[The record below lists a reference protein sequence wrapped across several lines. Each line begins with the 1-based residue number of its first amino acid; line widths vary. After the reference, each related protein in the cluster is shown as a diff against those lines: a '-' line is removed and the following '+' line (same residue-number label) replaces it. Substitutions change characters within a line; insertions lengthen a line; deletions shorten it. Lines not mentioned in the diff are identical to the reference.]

1 MSIPGLK
8 GDGRT
13 LQNLVPSP
21 VSSDLVSVVRGGW
34 VCVKLTL
41 WFSVLV
47 WDSDP
52 YCFPPLAPHKRVTGH
67 LIHVTVRPY
76 KTSVPKFTD
85 INTTLNYDVCWWLPT
100 TPNDFLRF

>member
-13 LQNLVPSP
+13 LQNLVLST

-47 WDSDP
+47 WDSDLLFSP
-52 YCFPPLAPHKRVTGH
+52 TGPPQKGYWPSNTCDRPSVQDKCAK
-67 LIHVTVRPY
+67 IH
-76 KTSVPKFTD
+76 
-85 INTTLNYDVCWWLPT
+85 
-100 TPNDFLRF
+100 